1 MRVVMRKKLSG
12 FSGSLNPPL
21 MLRLWGMGGQASKAG
36 ETFRGVERGR
46 VDFGDFCCCKHGKNR
61 PPVFLSDS

>member
-12 FSGSLNPPL
+12 FQLPLTLGLSGI
-21 MLRLWGMGGQASKAG
+21 GGQVSKTG

-46 VDFGDFCCCKHGKNR
+46 LDFGDF
-61 PPVFLSDS
+61 